1 MRIECLLVASTLS
14 KVTFCRRQ
22 NIALQLQI
30 ARSLD
35 HTNETKLESSDAS
48 VVAVDFVN
56 ASHESHI
63 AFDSKAS
70 SAVHSL
76 SKPRANLASNS
87 DSTLVSVPTSIG
99 NDTHAPNSS
108 SFVDIGVKRDGHS
121 AAKNASS
128 LTFTPFFEAISQ
140 STWYGLAIGVLLGWC
155 CCCFVFQGMLQQG
168 SPEDGDEGLLSR
180 DAASFFSM
188 AAGRESENEPESP
201 PPGADRSWSTGKKI
215 KKNFR
220 RTLRM
225 S

>member
-1 MRIECLLVASTLS
+1 MRIECFLVAAALS

-35 HTNETKLESSDAS
+35 HTDETKLESSDAS
-48 VVAVDFVN
+48 VVAVDFIN
-56 ASHESHI
+56 ASHKSHI
-63 AFDSKAS
+63 AFGSKAS

-76 SKPRANLASNS
+76 SKPTANLASNS
-87 DSTLVSVPTSIG
+87 NSTLVSDPASIG
-99 NDTHAPNSS
+99 KDTHAPNSS

-155 CCCFVFQGMLQQG
+155 CCCFVFQGMQQQG
-168 SPEDGDEGLLSR
+168 SPEDGDEDTFSG
-180 DAASFFSM
+180 AASFFSM
-188 AAGRESENEPESP
+188 APGKAESENETESP
-201 PPGADRSWSTGKKI
+201 REDKSWSTGKKI